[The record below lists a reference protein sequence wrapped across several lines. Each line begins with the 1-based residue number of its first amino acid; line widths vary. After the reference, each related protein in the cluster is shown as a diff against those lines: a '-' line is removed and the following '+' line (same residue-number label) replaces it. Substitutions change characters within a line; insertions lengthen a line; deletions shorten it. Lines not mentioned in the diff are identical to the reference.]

1 MGSAAPVVIT
11 VVAVVA
17 SVYAGPEVGA
27 AIMEGMG
34 VTDASAA
41 TVAAVGSAA
50 IGGSTSAVNAA
61 VQGKNVEGILKAGAI
76 GAVSSAAGSEVSS
89 AIGPD
94 GLPMGQAGPPAPVD
108 PATKIAQSAA
118 SGATSGFTSAE
129 LSGSNLNQATK
140 QAEIGGATGA
150 ATSAIGQGLQ
160 AAGASPETANVV
172 SGTTSPFIRQD
183 ISNIFSPQTA
193 STNVGGSPSGSVT
206 TTGQSGSTGPGSQ
219 ALAQA
224 LNVGDPSSPVQTT
237 EGGGP
242 SRNVWNQASLRTT
255 DQVGSDTG
263 SNV

>member
-129 LSGSNLNQATK
+129 LSGSNLKQATK

>member
-1 MGSAAPVVIT
+1 MGHAAPVVIAI
-11 VVAVVA
+11 VAVVA

-34 VTDASAA
+34 VTGASAA
-41 TVAAVGSAA
+41 TTAAVGSAA
-50 IGGSTSAVNAA
+50 IGGASSAVNAA

-76 GAVSSAAGSEVSS
+76 GAAAGGAGGYAGSTVGGATADTLGKSGS
-89 AIGPD
+89 AI
-94 GLPMGQAGPPAPVD
+94 AGG
-108 PATKIAQSAA
+108 AA
-118 SGATSGFTSAE
+118 GGATSGFTKAE
-129 LSGSNLNQATK
+129 LSGSNLQQATK

-160 AAGASPETANVV
+160 AAGTSPETANLV
-172 SGTTSPFIRQD
+172 SGSVSPFIRQD

-193 STNVGGSPSGSVT
+193 STNVGGSPSAPGGSVT

-224 LNVGDPSSPVQTT
+224 LNVGDPSAPVQTT
-237 EGGGP
+237 EGGTP